1 MKNMPDNCL
10 WHDRKR
16 NVFGLPWSFTRYI
29 LTEQKLTIDK
39 GLLTRVEEEIWLYR
53 ITDISMKSNLIE
65 RLFDVGTIHCCSLD
79 KTTPEFDLVRVKGA
93 RNVKEMLSNMV
104 ETARRERRVDTLE
117 FTTSNPHDD

>member
-1 MKNMPDNCL
+1 MKKVPDNCL

-16 NVFGLPWSFTRYI
+16 NIFGWPWSFTRYM
-29 LTEQKLTIDK
+29 LTEQKLIIDK

-65 RLFDVGTIHCCSLD
+65 RLAGVGTIHCCSLD
-79 KTTPEFDLVRVKGA
+79 KTTPEFDLIRVKDA

-104 ETARRERRVDTLE
+104 EAARRERRVDTLE
-117 FTTSNPHDD
+117 FATSNSCHE